1 MLTQEGPKVIEFNC
15 RFGDPETEAILP
27 LMKSS
32 LLELLARVARG
43 EKVASADTPNWIS
56 GAAVTTVIAAAGYPD
71 TPRTGDVITLPAVPN
86 GVTVLHAGTAM
97 RGSELVSNGGRVL
110 AVTGV
115 GKDVHAAAALSRAYS
130 ESVGLEGKQLRLD
143 IGWREI
149 GRAASA

>member
-1 MLTQEGPKVIEFNC
+1 MLTQDGPKVIEFNC

-27 LMKSS
+27 LMKTS
-32 LLELLARVARG
+32 LLELLDRVARG
-43 EKVASADTPNWIS
+43 ESVSSALTPEWVA

-71 TPRTGDVITLPAVPN
+71 TPKKGDVITLPPVPK
-86 GVTVLHAGTAM
+86 GVTVFHAGTAM
-97 RGSELVSNGGRVL
+97 RGSELISSGGRVL
-110 AVTGV
+110 AVTGT
-115 GKDVHAAAALSRAYS
+115 GRNIHAAAALSRQYA